1 VLDVLDVLFV
11 SMFDGLSKDNAGLV
25 ETVFSQYPQEPF
37 EYLPKSLRLTFA
49 EGIAMLKE
57 AGIDADPLGDLN
69 TELERKLGK
78 LVKVPPH
85 PPFPRP
91 LNSLARL
98 ASRWR
103 ACLTTYSP
111 HTRYGCMGWCG
122 TRHFSGVD
130 YLPPTLPLLADSLP
144 PPAARGG
151 KPGGSWVSFAH
162 ACGSTQTKAQGAC
175 SAVL

>member
-1 VLDVLDVLFV
+1 VQVLDVLDVLFV

-78 LVKVPPH
+78 LVKV
-85 PPFPRP
+85 
-91 LNSLARL
+91 
-98 ASRWR
+98 
-103 ACLTTYSP
+103 LT
-111 HTRYGCMGWCG
+111 C
-122 TRHFSGVD
+122 
-130 YLPPTLPLLADSLP
+130 P
-144 PPAARGG
+144 PPSLSPCGGRVHQCRHSIHRLWLGRSLVCVDRAPKFACVTLQTRVGVWTRGEL
-151 KPGGSWVSFAH
+151 
-162 ACGSTQTKAQGAC
+162 GAPWP
-175 SAVL
+175 

>member
-1 VLDVLDVLFV
+1 MRAQVLDVLDVLFV

-78 LVKVPPH
+78 LVKV
-85 PPFPRP
+85 
-91 LNSLARL
+91 
-98 ASRWR
+98 
-103 ACLTTYSP
+103 
-111 HTRYGCMGWCG
+111 
-122 TRHFSGVD
+122 
-130 YLPPTLPLLADSLP
+130 LPPTPELILTPRVATES
-144 PPAARGG
+144 
-151 KPGGSWVSFAH
+151 VSHDTLCTHSPRVYGMVSH
-162 ACGSTQTKAQGAC
+162 APSHTYWR
-175 SAVL
+175 